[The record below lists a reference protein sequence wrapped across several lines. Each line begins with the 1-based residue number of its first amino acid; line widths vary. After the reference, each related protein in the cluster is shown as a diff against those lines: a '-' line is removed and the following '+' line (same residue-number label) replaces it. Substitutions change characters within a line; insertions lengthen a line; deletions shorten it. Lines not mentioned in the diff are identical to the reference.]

1 MLGTMSRLWQTVRP
15 IRFRLYLGLLS
26 ALTASLVALMI
37 PQVLEYLVDQ
47 LATDAVAATI
57 WTGGAIVL
65 GLGVVEAALIW
76 MRRTFA
82 VSPSTTVEKLIRVDF
97 YRKVQNMPV
106 SFHDAWGS
114 GQLLSR
120 MLTDINQ
127 IRRWIA
133 FGMIMAVTSAVTIV
147 VGMILLWRSSAILA
161 IIFFLAA
168 VPVSVIAYRFN
179 RNFSILSRRSQDQN
193 GDLATTI
200 EQSVQGIRVLKAFG
214 RGPTALDGFTEQA
227 EELRM
232 TEVRKATAIARF
244 DMFMF
249 TLPELALGVA
259 LLVGL
264 YQTANGA
271 ISTGQLASYFATATL
286 VVGPVRQLGML
297 LGQAVNAT
305 TALDRHYEVMDETN
319 RITSPEHPVEV
330 DTAHA
335 TGAVRL
341 QGVHFRFEDAPDH
354 VSDVLDEVDL
364 EIRPGETMA
373 LVGVTGSGK
382 STLLQLIPR
391 LYDVT
396 AGTITIDG
404 VEIRD
409 MDLRDLRT
417 LTAFAFEDATLF
429 SDSVRVNVLIGAD
442 QSLSED
448 EREELLELAL
458 RTADASFAFDL
469 PEGVDTPIGE
479 EGMSLSGGQRQRLA
493 LARAIAA
500 RPAVLLLDDPLSALD
515 TKTEETVTSRL
526 REVLDGTTTL
536 IVAHRTSTVALAD
549 RVALLDRGRLVAVG
563 THKEMMET
571 SARYRWV
578 IANQEEEVRRD
589 QDIVTLTGEL
599 DLRAIQDAGGTDD
612 ETPGTPPGP
621 DRPAGSDGPNGPGD
635 ADNPRRHEPTVTA
648 GIPSVGG
655 QSSEQTSEQTS
666 GEEGR

>member
-37 PQVLEYLVDQ
+37 PQVLEYIVNRLES
-47 LATDAVAATI
+47 DAVAATI

-65 GLGVVEAALIW
+65 GLGLLEASLIW
-76 MRRTFA
+76 LRRTFA
-82 VSPSTTVEKLIRVDF
+82 VAPSTTVEKQIRVNF
-97 YRKVQNMPV
+97 YEKIQNMPV
-106 SFHDAWGS
+106 SFHDGWGS

-133 FGMIMAVTSAVTIV
+133 FGMIMAVTSSVTVI
-147 VGMILLWRSSAILA
+147 VGMALLWRSSGILA
-161 IIFFLAA
+161 IIFLLAA

-179 RNFSILSRRSQDQN
+179 RSFSVLSRTSQDQN

-214 RGPTALDGFTEQA
+214 RGPSALEGFTEQA
-227 EELRM
+227 EELRQ

-249 TLPELALGVA
+249 MLPELALGIA

-264 YQTANGA
+264 YLTSDGS

-305 TALDRHYEVMDETN
+305 TALDRHYEVMDEEN
-319 RITSPEHPVEV
+319 RITSPANPVPV
-330 DTAHA
+330 DPARA
-335 TGAVRL
+335 LGAVRL
-341 QGVHFRFEDAPDH
+341 EGVHFRYEDAPEH
-354 VSDVLDEVDL
+354 VPDVLDGVDL
-364 EIRPGETMA
+364 DIRPGETMA

-382 STLLQLIPR
+382 STLLQLVPR

-396 AGTITIDG
+396 GGTITIDG
-404 VEIRD
+404 VDIRD
-409 MDLRDLRT
+409 LDLITLRT

-429 SDSVRVNVLIGAD
+429 SDSVRENVLLGAD
-442 QSLSED
+442 ASLSED
-448 EREELLELAL
+448 EREQLLDLAL
-458 RTADASFAFDL
+458 RTADATFAFDL
-469 PEGVDTPIGE
+469 PHGVDTPIGE

-493 LARAIAA
+493 LARSIAA
-500 RPAVLLLDDPLSALD
+500 KPAVLLLDDPLSALD
-515 TKTEETVTSRL
+515 TKTEETVTGRL
-526 REVLDGTTTL
+526 REVLEGTTTL

-549 RVALLDRGRLVAVG
+549 RVAMLDHGRVIEVG
-563 THKEMMET
+563 THTELLKT

-578 IANQEEEVRRD
+578 IANQEEEARRD
-589 QDIVTLTGEL
+589 QDIETLTGEL
-599 DLRAIQDAGGTDD
+599 ELSAIRDA
-612 ETPGTPPGP
+612 
-621 DRPAGSDGPNGPGD
+621 AG
-635 ADNPRRHEPTVTA
+635 
-648 GIPSVGG
+648 
-655 QSSEQTSEQTS
+655 
-666 GEEGR
+666 EGKQR

>member
-15 IRFRLYLGLLS
+15 IRFRLYLGLFS
-26 ALTASLVALMI
+26 ALTASIVALMI
-37 PQVLEYLVDQ
+37 PQVLEFIVNRLES
-47 LATDAVAATI
+47 DAVAATI

-65 GLGVVEAALIW
+65 ALGLVEAALIW

-82 VSPSTTVEKLIRVDF
+82 VAPSTTVEKLIRVDF

-120 MLTDINQ
+120 MLTDISQ

-133 FGMIMAVTSAVTIV
+133 FGMIMAVTSAVTV
-147 VGMILLWRSSAILA
+147 MVGMALLWRSSAILA

-179 RNFSILSRRSQDQN
+179 RSFSVLSRRSQDQN

-214 RGPTALDGFTEQA
+214 RGPSALEGFTEQA
-227 EELRM
+227 EELRT
-232 TEVRKATAIARF
+232 TEVRKATTIARF

-249 TLPELALGVA
+249 MLPELALGVA

-264 YQTANGA
+264 HLTANGS

-305 TALDRHYEVMDETN
+305 TALDRHYDVMDAAN
-319 RITSPEHPVEV
+319 RITSPQEPVAV
-330 DTAHA
+330 DPARA
-335 TGAVRL
+335 VGAVRL
-341 QGVHFRFEDAPDH
+341 DGLHFRYEDAPDH
-354 VSDVLDEVDL
+354 VNDVLDGVDL
-364 EIRPGETMA
+364 DIRPGETMA

-382 STLLQLIPR
+382 STLLQLVPR

-396 AGTITIDG
+396 AGAITIDG
-404 VEIRD
+404 VDVRE
-409 MDLRDLRT
+409 MDLITLRT
-417 LTAFAFEDATLF
+417 LTAVAFEDATLF
-429 SDSVRVNVLIGAD
+429 SDSVRENVLLGAAA
-442 QSLSED
+442 SLSEE
-448 EREELLELAL
+448 EREQLLELAL
-458 RTADASFAFDL
+458 RTADATFAFDL
-469 PEGVDTPIGE
+469 PDGVDTPIGE

-515 TKTEETVTSRL
+515 TKTEETVTGRL
-526 REVLDGTTTL
+526 REVLAGTTTL

-549 RVALLDRGRLVAVG
+549 RVALLDHGRVITVG
-563 THKEMMET
+563 THTELMKT
-571 SARYRWV
+571 SPRYRWV

-589 QDIVTLTGEL
+589 QDIETLTGEL
-599 DLRAIQDAGGTDD
+599 ELSAIQQAASASDPGSDPSADPSSPDASGEPPGASSGREQTV
-612 ETPGTPPGP
+612 TSGTP
-621 DRPAGSDGPNGPGD
+621 A
-635 ADNPRRHEPTVTA
+635 
-648 GIPSVGG
+648 VGG
-655 QSSEQTSEQTS
+655 QSTEQTS
-666 GEEGR
+666 GEEDR

>member
-15 IRFRLYLGLLS
+15 IRFRLYLGLFS
-26 ALTASLVALMI
+26 ALTASIVALMI
-37 PQVLEYLVDQ
+37 PQVLEFIVNRLES
-47 LATDAVAATI
+47 DAVAATI

-65 GLGVVEAALIW
+65 ALGLVEAALIW

-82 VSPSTTVEKLIRVDF
+82 VAPSTTVEKLIRVDF

-120 MLTDINQ
+120 MLTDISQ

-133 FGMIMAVTSAVTIV
+133 FGMIMAVTSAVTV
-147 VGMILLWRSSAILA
+147 MVGMALLWRSSAILA

-179 RNFSILSRRSQDQN
+179 RSFSVLSRRSQDQN

-214 RGPTALDGFTEQA
+214 RGPSALEGFTEQA
-227 EELRM
+227 EELRT

-249 TLPELALGVA
+249 MLPELALGVA

-264 YQTANGA
+264 HLTANGS

-305 TALDRHYEVMDETN
+305 TALDRHYDVMDAAN
-319 RITSPEHPVEV
+319 RITSPQEPVAV
-330 DTAHA
+330 DPARA
-335 TGAVRL
+335 VGAVRL
-341 QGVHFRFEDAPDH
+341 DGLHFRYEDAPDH
-354 VSDVLDEVDL
+354 VNDVLDGVDL

-396 AGTITIDG
+396 AGAITIDG
-404 VEIRD
+404 VDVRE
-409 MDLRDLRT
+409 MDLITLRT
-417 LTAFAFEDATLF
+417 LTAVAFEDATLF
-429 SDSVRVNVLIGAD
+429 SDSVRENVLLGAAA
-442 QSLSED
+442 SLSEE
-448 EREELLELAL
+448 EREQLLELAL
-458 RTADASFAFDL
+458 RTADATFAFDL
-469 PEGVDTPIGE
+469 PDGVDTPIGE

-515 TKTEETVTSRL
+515 TKTEETVTGRL
-526 REVLDGTTTL
+526 REVLAGTTTL

-549 RVALLDRGRLVAVG
+549 RVALLDHGRVITVG
-563 THKEMMET
+563 THTELMKT
-571 SARYRWV
+571 SPRYRWV

-589 QDIVTLTGEL
+589 QDIETLTGEL
-599 DLRAIQDAGGTDD
+599 ELSAIQQAASASEPSAGASSSDPSADPSSPDASGEPPGASSGREQTV
-612 ETPGTPPGP
+612 TSGTP
-621 DRPAGSDGPNGPGD
+621 A
-635 ADNPRRHEPTVTA
+635 
-648 GIPSVGG
+648 VGG
-655 QSSEQTSEQTS
+655 QSTEQTS
-666 GEEGR
+666 GEEDR

>member
-15 IRFRLYLGLLS
+15 IRFRLYLGLFS
-26 ALTASLVALMI
+26 ALTASIVALMI
-37 PQVLEYLVDQ
+37 PQVLEFIVNRLES
-47 LATDAVAATI
+47 DAVAATI

-65 GLGVVEAALIW
+65 ALGLVEAALIW

-82 VSPSTTVEKLIRVDF
+82 VAPSTTVEKLIRVDF

-120 MLTDINQ
+120 MLTDISQ

-133 FGMIMAVTSAVTIV
+133 FGMIMAVTSAVTV
-147 VGMILLWRSSAILA
+147 MVGMALLWRSSAILA

-179 RNFSILSRRSQDQN
+179 RSFSVLSRRSQDQN

-214 RGPTALDGFTEQA
+214 RGPSALEGFTEQA
-227 EELRM
+227 EELRT
-232 TEVRKATAIARF
+232 TEVRKATTIARF

-249 TLPELALGVA
+249 MLPELALGVA

-264 YQTANGA
+264 HLTANGS

-305 TALDRHYEVMDETN
+305 TALDRHYDVMDAAN
-319 RITSPEHPVEV
+319 RITSPQEPVAV
-330 DTAHA
+330 DPARA
-335 TGAVRL
+335 VGAVRL
-341 QGVHFRFEDAPDH
+341 DGLHFRYEDAPDH
-354 VSDVLDEVDL
+354 VNDVLDGVDL
-364 EIRPGETMA
+364 DIRPGETMA

-382 STLLQLIPR
+382 STLLQLVPR

-396 AGTITIDG
+396 AGAITIDG
-404 VEIRD
+404 VDVRE
-409 MDLRDLRT
+409 MDLITLRT
-417 LTAFAFEDATLF
+417 LTAVAFEDATLF
-429 SDSVRVNVLIGAD
+429 SDSVRENVLLGAAA
-442 QSLSED
+442 SLSEE
-448 EREELLELAL
+448 EREQLLELAL
-458 RTADASFAFDL
+458 RTADATFAFDL
-469 PEGVDTPIGE
+469 PDGVDTPIGE

-515 TKTEETVTSRL
+515 TKTEETVTGRL
-526 REVLDGTTTL
+526 REVLAGTTTL

-549 RVALLDRGRLVAVG
+549 RVALLDHGRVITVG
-563 THKEMMET
+563 THTELMKT
-571 SARYRWV
+571 SPRYRWV

-589 QDIVTLTGEL
+589 QDIETLTGEL
-599 DLRAIQDAGGTDD
+599 ELSAIQQAASASDPSAGTSSSDPSADPSSPDASGEPPGASSGREQTV
-612 ETPGTPPGP
+612 TSGTP
-621 DRPAGSDGPNGPGD
+621 A
-635 ADNPRRHEPTVTA
+635 
-648 GIPSVGG
+648 VGG
-655 QSSEQTSEQTS
+655 QSTEQTS
-666 GEEGR
+666 GEEDR